1 MPLGTASRELS
12 TPREYLSA
20 VTALGCALAGG
31 VFFAFSSFVMPALRA
46 LDAARA
52 ADAMR
57 SINRRAVTPAFMA
70 ALFAPALA
78 CVALAIAAIASL
90 GEPWAGWVLAGALVY
105 LAGAIGLTVAW
116 HVPRNDRLEAA
127 GADAAGYWPAY
138 AAEWTRLNH
147 VRTASGLGAA
157 ALLLAGLQ
165 AA

>member
-1 MPLGTASRELS
+1 MS
-12 TPREYLSA
+12 TLLEYLTA
-20 VTALGCALAGG
+20 ATALGCALAGG

-46 LDAARA
+46 LDATRA
-52 ADAMR
+52 AEAMR

-70 ALFAPALA
+70 ALFAPAVA
-78 CVALAIAAIASL
+78 CVVLAIAAVTSL
-90 GEPWAGWVLAGALVY
+90 AEPWAAWVLAGALVH
-105 LAGAIGLTVAW
+105 LGGAIGLTVVW

-127 GADAAGYWPAY
+127 GAGAAGYWPAY

-147 VRTASGLGAA
+147 VRAASGLGAA